1 MKNIFKYAGVIVDVK
16 ITAVDKIFHY
26 RIPKNIEQLR
36 LGHRVLV
43 PFGKRQVE
51 GYVVE
56 LVDEVDLEPERIK
69 NIIKP
74 LDLKPILTEEQ
85 LEVAKWMAE
94 EYIGLYSQALQF
106 FLPAGTRYGRER
118 VSKKKQLVVTLS
130 NLEMLPIYLEK
141 LPKNAV
147 RQRAVLMSL
156 NENPQQ
162 LASELCAQTKANYQ
176 TLNALRDK
184 GYIELESKVIER
196 KIQLETGEEEIHTLN
211 QYQVK
216 ALEEIIN
223 QMKKEHKPVLV
234 HGVTGSGKTE
244 VYLHSIKHCLNQ
256 GRQAVMLVPEIA
268 LTAQTIARFT
278 QRFPD
283 RIAVLHSGLS
293 EGERYDQWH
302 KIYNGEVDI
311 VIGAR
316 SAVFAPFH
324 NIGLIILDEE
334 HETTYKQEDGML
346 KYHTRGVAM
355 KRAAYHEAVV
365 ILGSATPS
373 IESYHRALRGD
384 YKLVELPYRVNHISM
399 PKISVVDMRSEF
411 AKDNRSMFSRQLSEA
426 LEDTLSRQEQAIIF
440 INRRGY
446 SSFVLCRECGY
457 VIECRNCQV
466 SLKYHQVD
474 NSLKCHYCGYRQKL
488 PTSCPNCASHYLR
501 QFGSGTQQVEQY
513 VKQNFSQAKT
523 VRLDADSA
531 RIKGAHSRI
540 LNRFKNQD
548 ANVLIGTQMIA
559 KGLDFPNVTL
569 VGVLSADLTLNFP
582 DFRASEHTFQ
592 LLTQVSGRAGRDIKL
607 GRVIIQCYDP
617 AHYAIKAVQKQDY
630 LSFYR
635 QEITFRRQLNYPP
648 FGHLVRILVQGPEML
663 VERKAEKV
671 FLLLNKRLKNAQ
683 VFNPA
688 PAPIPKIKGRYRWQI
703 IIKSREPINNLLDDI
718 PQNDQDVVIDVD
730 CEPLFLL

>member
-1 MKNIFKYAGVIVDVK
+1 MNICKYAGVIVDVK
-16 ITAVDKIFHY
+16 ITTVDKVFHY
-26 RIPKNIEQLR
+26 RIPKNIKQLS

-56 LVDEVDLEPERIK
+56 LVDEVDLEPKRIK
-69 NIIKP
+69 SIMKL
-74 LDLKPILTEEQ
+74 LDLKPVLSEEQ
-85 LEVAKWMAE
+85 LSVAKWMAQ
-94 EYIGLYSQALQF
+94 EYVGLYSQALQY

-118 VSKKKQLVVTLS
+118 VSEKKQLMVTL
-130 NLEMLPIYLEK
+130 NNPDMLARYVDE
-141 LPKNAV
+141 LPKNAT
-147 RQRAVLMSL
+147 RQRTVLMSL
-156 NENPQQ
+156 EKKQQQ

-176 TLNALRDK
+176 TLNTLRDK
-184 GYIELESKVIER
+184 GYIQLQSKVIER
-196 KIQLETGEEEIHTLN
+196 KIELQAEQEEIPQLN

-216 ALEEIIN
+216 ALIEIAD
-223 QMKKEHKPVLV
+223 QMNKTHKPVLV

-244 VYLHSIKHCLNQ
+244 VYLHAIKHCLSRGQ
-256 GRQAVMLVPEIA
+256 QAIMLVPEIA
-268 LTAQTIARFT
+268 LTTQTIARFT

-283 RIAVLHSGLS
+283 KIAVLHSGLS

-302 KIYNGEVDI
+302 KIYNNEVDI

-346 KYHTRGVAM
+346 KYHTRSVAI
-355 KRAAYHEAVV
+355 KRAAFHQAVV

-373 IESYHRALRGD
+373 IESYHLALRGD
-384 YKLVELPYRVNHISM
+384 YKLVELPFRVNQVPM
-399 PKISVVDMRSEF
+399 PKISVVDMRCEF
-411 AKDNRSMFSRQLSEA
+411 TKGNRSMFSCQLSEA
-426 LEDTLSRQEQAIIF
+426 LENILSRQEQAMIF

-446 SSFVLCRECGY
+446 SSFVLCRECGF
-457 VIECRNCQV
+457 VIECQNCQV
-466 SLKYHQVD
+466 SLKYHQAD
-474 NSLKCHYCGYRQKL
+474 NSLKCHYCGYRQQL

-513 VKQNFSQAKT
+513 VKQNFSQART

-531 RIKGAHSRI
+531 RLKGAHSRI
-540 LNRFKNQD
+540 LNRFKSQD

-569 VGVLSADLTLNFP
+569 VGVLSADLALNFP

-607 GRVIIQCYDP
+607 GQVIIQCYDP
-617 AHYAIKAVQKQDY
+617 VHYCLKAVQNQDY

-648 FGHLVRILVQGPEML
+648 FGYLARILVQGPETL
-663 VERKAEKV
+663 VEHKAEEV
-671 FLLLNKRLKNAQ
+671 FAQLKTRLKNAEI
-683 VFNPA
+683 FSPTPA
-688 PAPIPKIKGRYRWQI
+688 AIQRIKGRYRWQI
-703 IIKSREPINNLLDDI
+703 IIKSKEPINNLLNDI
-718 PQNDQDVVIDVD
+718 PQNDRDVVIDVD
-730 CEPLFLL
+730 CDPLFLL